1 MASTYVFDGSGMTV
15 PFAQALESG
24 DMASIRRAPK
34 ADFHRHAFFGTYLE
48 NVERWLGRTLERPV
62 FPLAGLKEMED
73 YASRVLAPHISSRT
87 AFEYTSEAALNDAR
101 EDGIRRLEMSFDI
114 RTAGHFDDGVAEFA
128 SAIQDLEKRH
138 ERTVDLRPELGIAR
152 ENIGDSRL
160 EERAREG
167 IESGLFQSI
176 DLYGNERA
184 CTLEAV
190 TPLYRLAQSAGLKL
204 KAHAGE
210 FGGAE
215 RVRESV
221 EVLGLHEVQ
230 HGIAAAESVDVMGWL
245 SRNRIRLNVC
255 PSGNVLLGAVVSL
268 AAHPI
273 RVLVDNG
280 VEVTV
285 NTDDPMIFG
294 QSVSR
299 EYLNLYRAG
308 VFTAGE
314 LNAIRVASIADD

>member
-1 MASTYVFDGSGMTV
+1 MTL
-15 PFAQALESG
+15 PFAKALESG

-34 ADFHRHAFFGTYLE
+34 ADVHRHAFFGTYLE

-62 FPLAGLKEMED
+62 FPMTGLKEMED

-87 AFEYTSEAALNDAR
+87 AFEYTSEAALDDAR

-114 RTAGHFDDGVAEFA
+114 RTAGHFEDGVAQFA
-128 SAIQDLEKRH
+128 SAIGNLKKRH
-138 ERTVDLRPELGIAR
+138 ANTVDLGPELGIAR
-152 ENIGDSRL
+152 ESIGDSRL
-160 EERAREG
+160 EDRASEG
-167 IESGLFQSI
+167 IESGVFQSI
-176 DLYGNERA
+176 DLYGNEGA
-184 CTLEAV
+184 CTLDAV
-190 TPLYRLAQSAGLKL
+190 IPLYRLAQSAGMKL

-215 RVRESV
+215 RVRKTAEA
-221 EVLGLHEVQ
+221 LGLNEVQ
-230 HGIAAAESVDVMGWL
+230 HGIAAAESADVMRWL

-255 PSGNVLLGAVVSL
+255 PSSNVMLGAVASL
-268 AAHPI
+268 AVHPI

-294 QSVSR
+294 QSLSR

-314 LNAIRVASIADD
+314 LDAMRVASIADDKPE

>member
-1 MASTYVFDGSGMTV
+1 MTV

-190 TPLYRLAQSAGLKL
+190 TPLYRLAQSAGMKL

-215 RVRESV
+215 RVRKTV
-221 EVLGLHEVQ
+221 ETLGLNEVQ
-230 HGIAAAESVDVMGWL
+230 HGIAAAESADVMRWL

-255 PSGNVLLGAVVSL
+255 PSSNVMLGAVASL
-268 AAHPI
+268 AVHPI
-273 RVLVDNG
+273 RVLADNG

-294 QSVSR
+294 QSVSQ
-299 EYLNLYRAG
+299 EYMNLFEAG
-308 VFTAGE
+308 VFSADE
-314 LNAIRVASIADD
+314 LDAIRVASIADD

>member
-1 MASTYVFDGSGMTV
+1 MTI
-15 PFAQALESG
+15 PFAQAVESG

-34 ADFHRHAFFGTYLE
+34 TDVHRHAFFGTHVE

-62 FPLAGLKEMED
+62 FPMAGLKEMED
-73 YASRVLAPHISSRT
+73 YACRALAPHISSRA
-87 AFEYTSEAALNDAR
+87 AFEFTSEAAMDDAR
-101 EDGIRRLEMSFDI
+101 GDGVRYMEMSFDI
-114 RTAGHFDDGVAEFA
+114 RTADHFEDGVSGFV
-128 SAIQDLEKRH
+128 SAIGNLKMRYEK
-138 ERTVDLRPELGIAR
+138 TVDLRPELGIAR
-152 ENIGDSRL
+152 ENIGDIRL
-160 EERAREG
+160 EDRAREG

-176 DLYGNERA
+176 DLYGNEEA
-184 CTLEAV
+184 CTLDAV
-190 TPLYRLAQSAGLKL
+190 TPLYRLAQSAGMKL

-215 RVRESV
+215 RVRKTAET
-221 EVLGLHEVQ
+221 LGLHEVQ
-230 HGIAAAESVDVMGWL
+230 HGIAAAESVDVMRWL

-255 PSGNVLLGAVVSL
+255 PSSNVMLGAVASL

-314 LNAIRVASIADD
+314 LDAIRVASITERP